1 MSTTRLTRQV
11 IRVCDAALAELPEGN
26 FRSRIEYVRAK
37 LVEPLRVAVA
47 GSVSSGK
54 STLVNALLGQRIA
67 AVDAGE
73 CTRLNTWFTYDHHER
88 IVVVR
93 RDGSRRT
100 LNFERG
106 YRIPDDLGIETAAID
121 RVVVHL
127 SNDRLRR
134 LTIIDTPG
142 LNTVSEDNQAVAAD
156 LLGLAGAGGS
166 AATTWGSV
174 SKEATDSKGAMVAAD
189 ALVFLMPH
197 VRTTDVEVL
206 QHFRNLFASS
216 GLAAVNV
223 VGVLS
228 KIDKLTPDGDP
239 WPTAHRLA
247 DRARAEL
254 GAIASDVIP
263 VNGLLAET
271 ANTDRFTEDDADA
284 IRQLAALDEMDLE
297 DALLSQTDFLET
309 DLLDVHRERRRRV
322 LRMLDLHG
330 IAVAVEHSRA
340 GASSAHAL
348 LAKLREQSGFAP
360 LERVIDDLFGRRADA
375 LKAHAG
381 LADLR
386 RLAYVHGDNLPD
398 DERQY
403 LWSLRGPLERIELD
417 PGFHDLRVF
426 DALRRADE
434 GSVSLTPE
442 MAADL
447 RRLALELSPPRRMGL
462 PDSADPAQV
471 ASASA
476 ERVRAWTAYGNDPR
490 RSPDERRMADD
501 IREAYE
507 LLWDQAQ
514 GKP

>member
-1 MSTTRLTRQV
+1 VSPTRLTRQV
-11 IRVCDAALAELPEGN
+11 IAVCDAALVQLPEGT
-26 FRSRIEYVRAK
+26 FRRRIEYVRAK

-73 CTRLNTWFTYDHHER
+73 CTRVNTWFTYDHHER
-88 IVVVR
+88 IVIHR
-93 RDGSRRT
+93 RDGVRLTR
-100 LNFERG
+100 NFERG
-106 YRIPDDLGIETAAID
+106 YRIPEDLGVSAEQID
-121 RVVVHL
+121 RVIVHL
-127 SNDRLRR
+127 SNDRLRQ
-134 LTIIDTPG
+134 LTVIDTPG

-156 LLGLAGAGGS
+156 LLGLSGAARGGTAS
-166 AATTWGSV
+166 GSPSREAA
-174 SKEATDSKGAMVAAD
+174 DSKGAMVEAD

-216 GLAAVNV
+216 GLAAVNI

-228 KIDKLTPDGDP
+228 KIDKLAPDSDP
-239 WPTAHRLA
+239 WPIAHRLA

-254 GAIASDVIP
+254 GAIVSDVIP

-271 ANTDRFTEDDADA
+271 AVTDRFTEDDAHAVSQLVGLDA
-284 IRQLAALDEMDLE
+284 LDLE
-297 DALLSQTDFLET
+297 DLLLSQTDFLES
-309 DLLDVHRERRRRV
+309 DLITLPREQRQRL

-330 IAVAVEHSRA
+330 IAEAVSYARS
-340 GASSAHAL
+340 GPTSAHRL
-348 LAKLREQSGFAP
+348 LKHLSDRSGFGP

-386 RLAYVHGDNLPD
+386 RLAFVHGENLPD

-417 PGFHDLRVF
+417 PAFHDLRVF
-426 DALRRADE
+426 DALRRCDE
-434 GSVSLTPE
+434 GSARLPGE
-442 MAADL
+442 LAADL
-447 RRLALELSPPRRMGL
+447 RRLALESSPPRRMGL
-462 PDSADPAQV
+462 PDNVGPTAV
-471 ASASA
+471 ASAAA

-490 RSPDERRMADD
+490 RSPDERRLADD
-501 IREAYE
+501 VREAYE
-507 LLWDQAQ
+507 LIWEQAQ
-514 GKP
+514 HR